1 MAEYC
6 LGILRRYGRIP
17 RQVVFYIGESPLRM
31 VSELRGPDLMFRYRA
46 IDARSMDGD
55 ALLESEDIGDNVI
68 AILAG
73 LRDQRLAIQ
82 KILTRVTELA
92 VAERKLALE
101 QLLILAGL
109 RKLAKTVVEEVETMP
124 IQIDLMQNDVF
135 ADSTSPAGR
144 KGGRKGV
151 KRVVTKVN
159 WLCCEQ

>member
-73 LRDQRLAIQ
+73 LRDPKGGDPEDPHASD
-82 KILTRVTELA
+82 
-92 VAERKLALE
+92 
-101 QLLILAGL
+101 G
-109 RKLAKTVVEEVETMP
+109 
-124 IQIDLMQNDVF
+124 
-135 ADSTSPAGR
+135 AGR
-144 KGGRKGV
+144 GRKETRFGAAFDFGGAQE
-151 KRVVTKVN
+151 TGEN
-159 WLCCEQ
+159 CG